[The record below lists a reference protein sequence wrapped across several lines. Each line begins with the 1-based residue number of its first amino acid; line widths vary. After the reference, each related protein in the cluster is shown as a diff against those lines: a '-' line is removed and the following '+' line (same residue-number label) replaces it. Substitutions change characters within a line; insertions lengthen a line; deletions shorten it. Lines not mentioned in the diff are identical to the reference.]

1 MSYEA
6 VGKLVDLWMS
16 DPSFRAQAK
25 KDPRTAARKAG
36 VELSAEEL
44 ATLNSVDWNLPD
56 EQLQTR
62 ITKVVPN
69 L

>member
-25 KDPRTAARKAG
+25 KDPKAAARKAG
-36 VELSAEEL
+36 VELNNEEL
-44 ATLNSVDWNLPD
+44 TALSSVDLSLSD
-56 EQLQTR
+56 EQLQAR
-62 ITKVVPN
+62 ISKFFS
-69 L
+69 